1 MTVQAAAHQAPDSS
15 GIPGVTEYVTTGWPA
30 ASHNGPAG
38 AALAHDHVA
47 GPVT

>member
-30 ASHNGPAG
+30 ASHDGPASRW
-38 AALAHDHVA
+38 
-47 GPVT
+47 